1 MPSNPGWRRAP
12 NSLKGGGPSFSK
24 AAGKRMWATFS
35 GGFFFF
41 TNLVKPKADS
51 NGDQYEQDQE
61 PGPDVIVYLPLSSNQ
76 TAPTYILNLTDLTHD
91 EYVNL
96 RKILA
101 TALKEAE
108 PIIKVRDADAA
119 RKLQAGQIAPPRAYR
134 AISRLFTPEGEVE

>member
-1 MPSNPGWRRAP
+1 M
-12 NSLKGGGPSFSK
+12 KGGGPSFEK

-35 GGFFFF
+35 KGFFFF
-41 TNLVKPKADS
+41 TSMVQPKTDS
-51 NGDQYEQDQE
+51 NGDQYAQDQE
-61 PGPDVIVYLPLSSNQ
+61 PGPEVAVYLPLNGGQ
-76 TAPTYILNLTDLTHD
+76 AAPTYVLNLTDLTHD

>member
-1 MPSNPGWRRAP
+1 
-12 NSLKGGGPSFSK
+12 
-24 AAGKRMWATFS
+24 MWATFS

-51 NGDQYEQDQE
+51 NGDQYAQDQE
-61 PGPDVIVYLPLSSNQ
+61 PGPDVIVYLPMSSNQ

-119 RKLQAGQIAPPRAYR
+119 RKLQSGQIAPPRAYR
-134 AISRLFTPEGEVE
+134 AISRLFTPEGPVE